1 MHPQEAHFV
10 ATVVLQHEHDFATN
24 VNAGTRRNDLSLSL
38 YRSPYRCP
46 LRVTAPLISLARP
59 SLL

>member
-24 VNAGTRRNDLSLSL
+24 VNAGTRRNDLSLSIDL
-38 YRSPYRCP
+38 
-46 LRVTAPLISLARP
+46 LIVVHFV
-59 SLL
+59 